1 MVVSIAAGVA
11 KSAAVTSSGRLFCW
25 GRDSGKG
32 ELGWWNAF
40 GGLKQ
45 KALRRKAM
53 ERWQPS
59 AVPGFGLEASQPMV
73 GNFLG
78 APASWLRSGP
88 GSAASS
94 DLSALSGA
102 AVRLQMEGRDFN
114 LFSFWADCAPA
125 P

>member
-1 MVVSIAAGVA
+1 MWTVPLWLPSCEGAGSTLRLLVNVQTSVSGHLSLALLH
-11 KSAAVTSSGRLFCW
+11 AVNG
-25 GRDSGKG
+25 
-32 ELGWWNAF
+32 
-40 GGLKQ
+40 
-45 KALRRKAM
+45 
-53 ERWQPS
+53 S

-73 GNFLG
+73 GNFIG
-78 APASWLRSGP
+78 APASWLRSAP
-88 GSAASS
+88 RSAASS